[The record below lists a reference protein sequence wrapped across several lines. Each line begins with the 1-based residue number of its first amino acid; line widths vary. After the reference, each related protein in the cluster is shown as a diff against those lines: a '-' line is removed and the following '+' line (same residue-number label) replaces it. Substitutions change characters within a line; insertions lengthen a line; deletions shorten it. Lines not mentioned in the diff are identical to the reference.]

1 MLEQRLNELI
11 QEAYGKTIEECTD
24 AQLYERIL
32 QLTKERMEEKPVIGG
47 EKEGILYFNGVSDR
61 KAFVQQSDQSG
72 NL

>member
-47 EKEGILYFNGVSDR
+47 KKKV
-61 KAFVQQSDQSG
+61 
-72 NL
+72 